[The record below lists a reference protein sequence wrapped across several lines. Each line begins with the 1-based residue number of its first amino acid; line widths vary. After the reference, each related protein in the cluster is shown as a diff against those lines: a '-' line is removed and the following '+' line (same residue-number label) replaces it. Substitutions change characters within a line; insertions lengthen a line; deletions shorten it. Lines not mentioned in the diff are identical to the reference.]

1 MKGMH
6 KIISII
12 CACVLFLNAF
22 TAAAFAS
29 ETGTEENPYIIT
41 TAKELQNINN
51 NVSAHYKLGANI
63 NLADEEFTPI
73 GNVDTGSFTG
83 SFDGNGYTV
92 YNLDVYSGKYA
103 GLFGS
108 NEGVV
113 KNVVLENVSV
123 YGTRYIGG
131 VVAYNTSLGTVE
143 SCKVVSGIV
152 ETDGGVNSVSI
163 GGVCGVNEGVLSGSF
178 SNGADVKSSASGNAG
193 GICGYWNTALT
204 EELENVYNT
213 GNITAGGSSAD
224 SYSGGLI
231 GYVESTVNINGSYNT
246 GNVTVTSLPS
256 YDSSYYFGGLIG
268 YAKSTVNIN
277 DSYNIGS
284 VTVAVNP
291 TNKSWCNYYCYSG
304 GLVGYAEN
312 TTNVN
317 NSYNIGN
324 VTATIKSHKDNQR
337 CYSGGLFGY
346 AKNTTNVSNSY
357 NTGSITTYGLT
368 YRDSHSYSGGFVGY
382 AGEMLANNSYN
393 TGDITAN
400 AISQGTGD
408 FGGGWSSYSYS
419 GGFVGKVYYTVNVAN
434 SYNTGNINTYGDSNG
449 DENPFSGGF
458 AGAAY
463 GVISNS
469 YNTGKIA
476 AATSMYDKPLAS
488 HSGGLMGRANCSV
501 INSFSRYGSVIEGDF
516 RGTDGVFLSSSDMK
530 KQSAYIGWDFDET
543 WGVDSRINEGYPILK
558 TTASPLSLDVSNKP
572 MPAGSTLQLTAYKN
586 GVATNDVTWSAN
598 SDKASVSKTGLVTA
612 GGVGFAT
619 VTATD
624 REGNKANFNTYVFTK
639 ATSLSAEDRTIN
651 LSASGVKNESYF
663 TVNGSD
669 SDYIV
674 SYKSSDTSVLTV
686 DGGGYITPLKLGV
699 ATVTATTA
707 GGASATQTVT
717 VEGSAAKITLPSE
730 MTVSVGET
738 KKITAKISPD
748 PTTSAVTW
756 KSSDP
761 LVAAVDNDGNV
772 RGLKSG
778 TTVITAEADNG
789 VSGTCTV
796 TVNAPITEMT
806 FENPSLTLYLGEA
819 YKLKLNITPANTT
832 DTIKYSVSDSNKASV
847 SSAGVV
853 TISTRSSATG
863 TVTVTATASSGQKA
877 YCNITIK
884 SWPDVLKTVDNTTN
898 INRRYIVTDANL
910 TVKIKDLVT
919 AKTGYSI
926 AATPAVS
933 SGGISFFGT
942 GSIVDVY
949 DEYGNLAMTYTLI
962 VKGDL
967 NGDSVCDALDA
978 SLTEMYSVGLKTP
991 TAAEIYAA
999 NGSASATEID
1009 VDAYQYVVNK
1019 CLSQK

>member
-163 GGVCGVNEGVLSGSF
+163 GGICGVNEGVLSGSF

-224 SYSGGLI
+224 SYSGGLVGHTKSTVNI
-231 GYVESTVNINGSYNT
+231 NSSYNTGNITFSRYTGGLVGYAESTVNINGSYNT
-246 GNVTVTSLPS
+246 GNITASA
-256 YDSSYYFGGLIG
+256 D
-268 YAKSTVNIN
+268 
-277 DSYNIGS
+277 
-284 VTVAVNP
+284 
-291 TNKSWCNYYCYSG
+291 SG
-304 GLVGYAEN
+304 GLVGYAES
-312 TTNVN
+312 TVNVN
-317 NSYNIGN
+317 SSYNVGDIDG
-324 VTATIKSHKDNQR
+324 S
-337 CYSGGLFGY
+337 YSGGFIGFGRY
-346 AKNTTNVSNSY
+346 GAVAVYYSY
-357 NTGSITTYGLT
+357 NTGNITAST
-368 YRDSHSYSGGFVGY
+368 YSGGFVGGISGKNTVAVY
-382 AGEMLANNSYN
+382 YSYN
-393 TGDITAN
+393 TGSVTASGHYDVS
-400 AISQGTGD
+400 A
-408 FGGGWSSYSYS
+408 GGLIGYAHSYST
-419 GGFVGKVYYTVNVAN
+419 VTVYH
-434 SYNTGNINTYGDSNG
+434 SYNTGNITAQTSSSYGSVTAY
-449 DENPFSGGF
+449 SGGF
-458 AGAAY
+458 IGSGSQY
-463 GVISNS
+463 VTVTVGNS
-469 YNTGKIA
+469 YNVGNVVSYSESNYVA
-476 AATSMYDKPLAS
+476 
-488 HSGGLMGRANCSV
+488 SGGLIGDLDFAPVLN
-501 INSFSRYGSVIEGDF
+501 INNSFSRYGSVFKKSKYGA
-516 RGTDGVFLSSSDMK
+516 DGKLLSSADMK

-543 WGVDSRINEGYPILK
+543 WGFDSRINEGYPILK

-586 GVATNDVTWSAN
+586 GVATSDVTWSVN
-598 SDKASVSKTGLVTA
+598 SDKVSVSKTGLVTA

-663 TVNGSD
+663 TVNGSN

-674 SYKSSDTSVLTV
+674 SYKSSDTSILTV

-738 KKITAKISPD
+738 QKITAKISPD
-748 PTTSAVTW
+748 PTTSTVTW

-761 LVAAVDNDGNV
+761 LVVAVDNDGNV

-796 TVNAPITEMT
+796 TVNAPITEMA
-806 FENPSLTLYLGEA
+806 FETPSLTLYLGEA

-926 AATPAVS
+926 SATPAVS

-991 TAAEIYAA
+991 AAAEIYAA

>member
-163 GGVCGVNEGVLSGSF
+163 GGICGVNEGVLSGSF

-213 GNITAGGSSAD
+213 GNITAGGSSAG

-231 GYVESTVNINGSYNT
+231 GYVESTVNINDSYNTGNITSSRYTGGLVGCAESTVNINGSYNT
-246 GNVTVTSLPS
+246 GNIT
-256 YDSSYYFGGLIG
+256 
-268 YAKSTVNIN
+268 
-277 DSYNIGS
+277 DSYM
-284 VTVAVNP
+284 
-291 TNKSWCNYYCYSG
+291 SG
-304 GLVGYAEN
+304 GLVGFAESVV
-312 TTNVN
+312 NVN
-317 NSYNIGN
+317 SSYNVGDIDGY
-324 VTATIKSHKDNQR
+324 
-337 CYSGGLFGY
+337 YS
-346 AKNTTNVSNSY
+346 
-357 NTGSITTYGLT
+357 
-368 YRDSHSYSGGFVGY
+368 SGGFI
-382 AGEMLANNSYN
+382 AFTS
-393 TGDITAN
+393 DK
-400 AISQGTGD
+400 
-408 FGGGWSSYSYS
+408 SST
-419 GGFVGKVYYTVNVAN
+419 VIVYY
-434 SYNTGNINTYGDSNG
+434 SYNTGNITALDY
-449 DENPFSGGF
+449 SGGF
-458 AGAAY
+458 IGYVRGNNRDVAIAVHY
-463 GVISNS
+463 S
-469 YNTGKIA
+469 YNTGSVTASGCYYYAGAGGLIGYTNSDITVTVYHSYNTGNITA
-476 AATSMYDKPLAS
+476 QTSFSGSVNSYSGGFIGGGYDDVAVTVGNS
-488 HSGGLMGRANCSV
+488 YNVGNVVSYSEGIYASGGLIGDPDYAPVLN
-501 INSFSRYGSVIEGDF
+501 INNSFSRYGSVVEGDY
-516 RGTDGVFLSSSDMK
+516 RGTDGVLLSSSDMK

-543 WGVDSRINEGYPILK
+543 WGFDSRINGGYPILK
-558 TTASPLSLDVSNKP
+558 TTASPLSLDVSNEL

-586 GVATNDVTWSAN
+586 GVATSDVTWSVN

-651 LSASGVKNESYF
+651 LSASDVKNESYF
-663 TVNGSD
+663 TVNGSN

-674 SYKSSDTSVLTV
+674 SYKSSDASILTV

-748 PTTSAVTW
+748 PTTSTVTW

>member
-204 EELENVYNT
+204 EELKNVYNT

-246 GNVTVTSLPS
+246 GNITSS
-256 YDSSYYFGGLIG
+256 RY
-268 YAKSTVNIN
+268 T
-277 DSYNIGS
+277 
-284 VTVAVNP
+284 
-291 TNKSWCNYYCYSG
+291 G
-304 GLVGYAEN
+304 GLVGYAE
-312 TTNVN
+312 
-317 NSYNIGN
+317 S
-324 VTATIKSHKDNQR
+324 
-337 CYSGGLFGY
+337 
-346 AKNTTNVSNSY
+346 
-357 NTGSITTYGLT
+357 
-368 YRDSHSYSGGFVGY
+368 
-382 AGEMLANNSYN
+382 
-393 TGDITAN
+393 
-400 AISQGTGD
+400 
-408 FGGGWSSYSYS
+408 
-419 GGFVGKVYYTVNVAN
+419 TVNIN
-434 SYNTGNINTYGDSNG
+434 GSYNTGNITDSYMSGGLVGFAESVVNVNSSYNVGDIDG
-449 DENPFSGGF
+449 YYSGGF
-458 AGAAY
+458 IAFTSDKSST
-463 GVISNS
+463 VIVYYS
-469 YNTGKIA
+469 YNTGNITALDYSGGFIGYVRGNNRDVAIA
-476 AATSMYDKPLAS
+476 VHYSYNTGSVTVSGHYDVSAGGLIGYAYSDITVTVYHSYNTGNITAQTSSSYVRVDAYSGGFIGGGYDDVAVTVGNS
-488 HSGGLMGRANCSV
+488 YNVGNVVYYSESNYVASGGLIGGFDYALVLLN
-501 INSFSRYGSVIEGDF
+501 INNSFSRYGSVVKGCY
-516 RGTDGVFLSSSDMK
+516 RGTDGMLLSSSDMK

-543 WGVDSRINEGYPILK
+543 WGFDSRINEGYPILK

-674 SYKSSDTSVLTV
+674 SYKSSDTSILTV
-686 DGGGYITPLKLGV
+686 DCGGYITPLKLGV

-717 VEGSAAKITLPSE
+717 VEGSARMITLPSE

-748 PTTSAVTW
+748 PTTSTVTW

-796 TVNAPITEMT
+796 TVNAPITEMA
-806 FENPSLTLYLGEA
+806 FETPSLTLYLGEA